1 MPPTEFRFSALIR
14 FRGNAVALHHP
25 QSRPSTLIC
34 ELFRTQ
40 RPRESFVACPA
51 VSIASF
57 GTASAK
63 RLGSPFNETRMSPD
77 QRREARRKE
86 QLDSEARTL
95 EKNFTRDWRP
105 GDVYAP
111 HDLSAAEARK
121 FRKRKR
127 PTTDAFDALSMNPL
141 DCYKVSYRK
150 GIPQTC

>member
-1 MPPTEFRFSALIR
+1 MPPIAFRSSALFRI
-14 FRGNAVALHHP
+14 RGNAVASLHP

-34 ELFRTQ
+34 ELSRTQ
-40 RPRESFVACPA
+40 RPCKSVVACPA
-51 VSIASF
+51 VFTANF

-63 RLGSPFNETRMSPD
+63 RIGSLFNELRMPSE

-86 QLDSEARTL
+86 QLESEARTL
-95 EKNFTRDWRP
+95 EKNFTRDWKP

-121 FRKRKR
+121 FRKKKR

-141 DCYKVSYRK
+141 DCYKVGDKKS
-150 GIPQTC
+150 IL